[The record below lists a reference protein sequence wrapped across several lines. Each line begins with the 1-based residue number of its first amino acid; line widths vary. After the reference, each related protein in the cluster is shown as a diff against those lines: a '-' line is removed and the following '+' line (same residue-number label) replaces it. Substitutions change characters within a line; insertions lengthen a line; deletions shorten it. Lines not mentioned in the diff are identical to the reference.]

1 MRLPKPKRAALVPR
15 HAHANYGHRWRKL
28 RAIVLR
34 DARGQCAD
42 CGRGAE
48 EVHHQIPISKGGEAY
63 DLANLVPLC
72 RLCHDARHGGR
83 QRQA

>member
-1 MRLPKPKRAALVPR
+1 MRLPRPKRAPLVPR
-15 HAHANYGHRWRKL
+15 YHQTTGRRWRKL

-34 DARGQCAD
+34 DAHGQCAD

-48 EVHHQIPISKGGEAY
+48 EVHHQIPISKGG
-63 DLANLVPLC
+63 DSHDVANLVPLC

-83 QRQA
+83 QRHA